1 LRFLFLA
8 TFLLIFMAGLV
19 LIPRRIPANP
29 EEPIPERSLSVVS
42 LNMAKETDPSKIV
55 RALDT
60 APRLRQT
67 DLFLL
72 QEVVDIDGKA
82 NTAGE
87 VAHRLGYFAA
97 FAAAPGVHDQGL
109 ALMSRYPIRDVQI
122 RRLKRYDLGSRSR
135 SRFALAATVGTPWGD
150 VRLWNAHLD
159 TRINAAERLEQL
171 QPVMEEAAR
180 CTGPRLIGGDFNTND
195 VYWLRNRLPLP
206 GGPAH
211 SAMIRR
217 ALQQHGF
224 ETPFPDALNTF
235 PALRRHLD
243 WIFVRDL
250 RPLVASIEP
259 AAFSDH
265 NAVWVCLSLEQI
277 SGLDGSHAHGR
288 VDKFHSEAETV
299 GRQSPLISLYASQS
313 IR

>member
-8 TFLLIFMAGLV
+8 TFLLTFMTGLV

-29 EEPIPERSLSVVS
+29 EEPVPERSLSVVS
-42 LNMAKETDPSKIV
+42 LNIAKETDPNKIV
-55 RALDT
+55 RALDS
-60 APRLRQT
+60 APRLRQA

-72 QEVVDIDGKA
+72 QEVVDADGKA
-82 NTAGE
+82 STAGD
-87 VAHRLGYFAA
+87 VARRLGYFAA
-97 FAAAPGVHDQGL
+97 FAAAAPGAHDQGL

-135 SRFALAATVGTPWGD
+135 SRFALAVTAQTPWGD
-150 VRLWNAHLD
+150 LRLWNAHLD

-171 QPVMEEAAR
+171 QPVVEEAAR
-180 CTGPRLIGGDFNTND
+180 HTGPRLIGGDFNTND
-195 VYWLRNRLPLP
+195 VYWFRNRLPLP

-211 SAMIRR
+211 SALIRR
-217 ALQQHGF
+217 AMQQHGF
-224 ETPFPDALNTF
+224 KTPFPDALNTF

-250 RPLVASIEP
+250 RPLAASVEP

-265 NAVWVCLSLEQI
+265 HALWVRLSLEQS
-277 SGLDGSHAHGR
+277 SGWDGSHVHGR
-288 VDKFHSEAETV
+288 ADESNPESVFRSAP
-299 GRQSPLISLYASQS
+299 R
-313 IR
+313 